1 MKLPVVPL
9 TSSSL
14 VSPKRRQS
22 GRQSETQSEARRKYV
37 IAGSVGRTA
46 MLATAFWLLF
56 QPAVPSAQ
64 QSGTSTTTS
73 GTAGYQAD
81 QDSHAA
87 STRPESGAVIE
98 KNVLIPM
105 RDGIAMAADVYR
117 PATNG
122 MASPGEFP
130 VIVFRTPYNKD
141 GFQRIG
147 VFFASHGFV
156 AVAEDCRGRFASGGK
171 FYLLVNEGP
180 DGYDTIEW
188 AARQPWSNG
197 KIGTVGGSYSGW
209 VQYAEAMLSPPHLV
223 AMFPIVAWDDFYK
236 YAFTGGI
243 PSMNR
248 SQWVLYMA
256 AASQEAQQLPS
267 VRDKLSETVKN
278 PDAWLSLPPTE
289 RGKIFLP
296 LPQYSKMFRDLYG
309 HPRFDSYW
317 QQPALFAAGYYG
329 QFKDVPMYFI
339 SGWYDGTAGGVIHND
354 VELSALQQ
362 SPKRLMIG
370 PWPHATGDSTC
381 GEAYF
386 GSSAAVDEQALQLD
400 WFNHWLKAEPYKIIG
415 GAPVRIFEMGGGVQD
430 TVPAGKVDAGG
441 RWISIATWPPPTV
454 ANNLYLDETGTLRDS
469 PPQTSGSS
477 SFVDD
482 PANPVPTRGGYFQ
495 GDCVQNQAEVEKRAD
510 ILKFTTAA
518 LKTPISIMGTVEVHL
533 LASSTAPDTDFI
545 AKLVD
550 VYPNGYSMIVAEGQL
565 RVSYRNG
572 PDQLSLVTPG
582 DIYALNFSLGPTSN
596 LFAPGHRIR
605 LDISST
611 DFPRLEPNPNT
622 AAAPGEWSTT
632 AIARNAIYSGGPYSS
647 YLVLPV
653 LTDHSLAPESD
664 TAGGG
669 K

>member
-1 MKLPVVPL
+1 
-9 TSSSL
+9 
-14 VSPKRRQS
+14 
-22 GRQSETQSEARRKYV
+22 
-37 IAGSVGRTA
+37 
-46 MLATAFWLLF
+46 
-56 QPAVPSAQ
+56 
-64 QSGTSTTTS
+64 
-73 GTAGYQAD
+73 
-81 QDSHAA
+81 
-87 STRPESGAVIE
+87 
-98 KNVLIPM
+98 
-105 RDGIAMAADVYR
+105 
-117 PATNG
+117 
-122 MASPGEFP
+122 
-130 VIVFRTPYNKD
+130 
-141 GFQRIG
+141 
-147 VFFASHGFV
+147 
-156 AVAEDCRGRFASGGK
+156 
-171 FYLLVNEGP
+171 
-180 DGYDTIEW
+180 
-188 AARQPWSNG
+188 
-197 KIGTVGGSYSGW
+197 
-209 VQYAEAMLSPPHLV
+209 
-223 AMFPIVAWDDFYK
+223 
-236 YAFTGGI
+236 
-243 PSMNR
+243 
-248 SQWVLYMA
+248 
-256 AASQEAQQLPS
+256 
-267 VRDKLSETVKN
+267 
-278 PDAWLSLPPTE
+278 
-289 RGKIFLP
+289 
-296 LPQYSKMFRDLYG
+296 
-309 HPRFDSYW
+309 
-317 QQPALFAAGYYG
+317 
-329 QFKDVPMYFI
+329 
-339 SGWYDGTAGGVIHND
+339 
-354 VELSALQQ
+354 
-362 SPKRLMIG
+362 
-370 PWPHATGDSTC
+370 
-381 GEAYF
+381 
-386 GSSAAVDEQALQLD
+386 
-400 WFNHWLKAEPYKIIG
+400 
-415 GAPVRIFEMGGGVQD
+415 MGGGVQD

-596 LFAPGHRIR
+596 LFVPGHRIR